1 MSVSMEYIKEL
12 IGKVEEQEAIIEK
25 LQQGVN
31 NNTSNQVMLLQKQLD
46 EEASQNRTYCET
58 ITSLKE
64 EVNFLKG
71 KLTEIP
77 QEEKD
82 EVQRLKRELKSL
94 QENMRKPAIIETVGA
109 DVIQIFKDIK
119 EGHGCIQPLT
129 PTVGEWKKL
138 KTYPFTFELGKMGCV
153 FEACE
158 LKGCFEREGSV
169 RKYYYNAESSAMV
182 NREIILQLLGLNLQ
196 NKESL
201 DCKIVTKTS
210 SKRGKKFPGKNLMS
224 LLKLNPQFDVKK
236 QRFLST
242 KDVQFVYTHRDG
254 SKYLIRADD
263 GEEEIL

>member
-12 IGKVEEQEAIIEK
+12 IGKVEEQETIIEK
-25 LQQGVN
+25 LQQGVT
-31 NNTSNQVMLLQKQLD
+31 NNTSQQVMLLQKQLE

-82 EVQRLKRELKSL
+82 EVQRLKRELKDI
-94 QENMRKPAIIETVGA
+94 QENMRKPAVIETVSA

-119 EGHGCIQPLT
+119 EGNGCIQPLK
-129 PTVGEWKKL
+129 PTVGDWKTL
-138 KTYPFTFELGKMGCV
+138 KSHPFTFELGNMGCV

-158 LKGCFEREGSV
+158 LKGCFERKGDV
-169 RKYYYNAESSAMV
+169 RTYYYNAESSAAV
-182 NREIILQLLGLNLQ
+182 NREIILQLLGLNIQ
-196 NKESL
+196 DKESL

-210 SKRGKKFPGKNLMS
+210 SKRGKKFPGKNLLS
-224 LLKLNPQFDVKK
+224 LLKLNPSFDARK
-236 QRFLST
+236 QRFISN

-254 SKYLIRADD
+254 ARYIILES